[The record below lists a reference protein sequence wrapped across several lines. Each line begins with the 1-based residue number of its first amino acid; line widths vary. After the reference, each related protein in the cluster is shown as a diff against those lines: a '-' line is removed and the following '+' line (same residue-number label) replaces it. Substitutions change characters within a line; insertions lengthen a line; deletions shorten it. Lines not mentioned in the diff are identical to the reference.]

1 MAIVKKFLC
10 FLIIVTIGMEPGF
23 SQQYRQSVDMH
34 IPFVPGAVVVNGKP
48 TVYYELYLTNFSNDS
63 ISLEKMDVLDVADS
77 SVVASFNRDDLINRF
92 SRLGLQLKDK
102 ENIIA
107 PGNSRV
113 VYLEWQNDKT
123 DVQLVHR
130 LGFVLSRG
138 NKKQTFSVQG
148 ACMSLSEKS
157 RIVLGAP
164 LRGGPWVAVYD
175 PSWSRGHRRVI
186 YTVDGKAR
194 IPGRFAIDFIKLDTL
209 GRYANG
215 DNDVVK
221 NWYGYEA
228 AVLAVSD
235 GIISAT
241 RDDFRESSTLSNHP
255 EYPAEK
261 ATGNYISIDI
271 GNNCI
276 AFYEHLKPGSIKVVT
291 GQRVK
296 KGDVIAA
303 VGFTGQTTGP
313 HLHFH
318 VADQQSALGGEGMPF
333 EFEHFTL
340 LGTYVDFGKFGKE
353 RWESVKD
360 PSPLIITAERP
371 APKSVI
377 EFSVGDDPKNSKGN

>member
-1 MAIVKKFLC
+1 MAIVKRLLYF
-10 FLIIVTIGMEPGF
+10 FIIVMAGIEPVF
-23 SQQYRQSVDMH
+23 SQEYRQSVDMH
-34 IPFVPGAVVVNGKP
+34 IPFVTGTVMINGKP

-63 ISLEKMDVLDVADS
+63 ISLEKIDVLDVVDS
-77 SVVASFNRDDLINRF
+77 SVVVSFNRGDLINRF
-92 SRLGLQLKDK
+92 SRLGLQ
-102 ENIIA
+102 NIIA
-107 PGNSRV
+107 PGNARV

-123 DVQLVHR
+123 DAQLMHR
-130 LGFVLSRG
+130 LSFALFQG

-148 ACMSLSEKS
+148 ACISLSEKPP
-157 RIVLGAP
+157 IVLGAP
-164 LRGGPWVAVYD
+164 LSGGPWAAVYD

-194 IPGRFAIDFIKLDTL
+194 IPGRFAIDFIKLDKL
-209 GRYANG
+209 GQYANG
-215 DNDVVK
+215 DDNVVK
-221 NWYGYEA
+221 NWYGYGA

-255 EYPAEK
+255 EHPAEK
-261 ATGNYISIDI
+261 ATGNYISMDI

-276 AFYEHLKPGSIKVVT
+276 AFYEHLKPGSIKVVP

-318 VADQQSALGGEGMPF
+318 VADQHSALGAEGIPF
-333 EFEHFTL
+333 VFERFTV

-353 RWESVKD
+353 PWIPVKD
-360 PSPLIITAERP
+360 SSPLIITAERP
-371 APKSVI
+371 ASKSVI
-377 EFSVGDDPKNSKGN
+377 KF

>member
-1 MAIVKKFLC
+1 MAIVRRLLYFL
-10 FLIIVTIGMEPGF
+10 LIVTASIEPGL
-23 SQQYRQSVDMH
+23 SQEYRQSIDMH
-34 IPFVPGAVVVNGKP
+34 IPFMPGSVIMNGIP

-63 ISLEKMDVLDVADS
+63 ISLEKMEVLDVIDS
-77 SVVASFNRDDLINRF
+77 SVVVSFNRNDLINRF
-92 SRLGLQLKDK
+92 SRLGLQMKDT

-113 VYLEWQNDKT
+113 VYLELQNDKR
-123 DVQLVHR
+123 DVRLIHR
-130 LGFVLSRG
+130 LNFALSQG

-148 ACMSLSEKS
+148 AFNSLSEKP

-186 YTVDGKAR
+186 YTVGGKAR
-194 IPGRFAIDFIKLDTL
+194 IPGRFAIDFIKLDKR
-209 GRYANG
+209 GHYANG

-221 NWYGYEA
+221 NWYGYGAE
-228 AVLAVSD
+228 VLAVSD

-241 RDDFRESSTLSNHP
+241 RDDFQESTTLSNHP
-255 EYPAEK
+255 ECPAEK
-261 ATGNYISIDI
+261 ATGNYISLDI
-271 GNNCI
+271 GNYCI

-296 KGDVIAA
+296 KGDVIAT

-318 VADQQSALGGEGMPF
+318 VADQHSALGAEGIPF
-333 EFEHFTL
+333 AFESFTV
-340 LGTYVDFGKFGKE
+340 LGAYADFGKFGKDL
-353 RWESVKD
+353 WISVKE
-360 PSPLIITAERP
+360 S
-371 APKSVI
+371 
-377 EFSVGDDPKNSKGN
+377 GND